1 MLPVLRP
8 PHDQNVATEEDAP
21 RSSHRHSKIDSQ
33 ARVRLE
39 KDSESMALGSFH
51 DDDVAVMDVRLDVIL
66 MEVIFRY
73 WMPVPAVV
81 VCGKLDLTR

>member
-1 MLPVLRP
+1 MFCS
-8 PHDQNVATEEDAP
+8 PHNQNVTTEIYTSRGVD
-21 RSSHRHSKIDSQ
+21 RHCEIDSQ